1 MQIVVKSIKK
11 YIAMK
16 INFTK
21 DHMARLLDLANN
33 ALFNKTVVTTKLGQ
47 PLNIYELLHTTSIN
61 QLSEIKSIL
70 SKRIEK
76 MEEADEWINPDN
88 DKLSQMKNLKELINL
103 ILGWQ
108 RYNLEIQEN
117 KIKKEELTKKLDE
130 LKESQKTPED
140 RIKELE
146 AQLKELEEF

>member
-1 MQIVVKSIKK
+1 
-11 YIAMK
+11 MK

-21 DHMARLLDLANN
+21 DHMHRLLDLASN
-33 ALFNKTVVTTKLGQ
+33 ALFDRTTVTTKLGQ
-47 PLNIYELLHTTSIN
+47 QLNIYELLHVTSIN
-61 QLSEIKSIL
+61 QLNEIKL
-70 SKRIEK
+70 NLAKKIEK
-76 MEEADEWINPDN
+76 AEESDEWIAPDN
-88 DKLSQMKNLKELINL
+88 EILQSIKDTKELVNL
-103 ILGWQ
+103 IIGWK

-117 KIKKEELTKKLDE
+117 IRKKEELYKKLTE

>member
-1 MQIVVKSIKK
+1 
-11 YIAMK
+11 MK

-21 DHMARLLDLANN
+21 DHMARLIDLADA
-33 ALFNKTVVTTKLGQ
+33 ALFDRTVVTTKLGQ

-61 QLSEIKSIL
+61 QLNEIKSSL
-70 SKRIEK
+70 TKRIEK
-76 MEEADEWINPDN
+76 MEEQDEWVAPDN
-88 DKLSQMKNLKELINL
+88 DKLDWYKNTKELINL
-103 ILGWQ
+103 IIGWK
-108 RYNLEIQEN
+108 RYNLELDEN
-117 KIKKEELTKKLDE
+117 ARKKEELSKKLTE